1 MSPSTY
7 NVAKNILFK
16 LDAERAHDLTLVGLK
31 TLDTLGL
38 LINKTKSIT
47 DPTQVMGLTFDNKVG
62 LSAGMD
68 KNGDYIHCLRN
79 LGFGFLEIG
88 TVTPKPQYGNP
99 KPRMFRIPETNG
111 IINRLGFNN
120 KGVDYLVSRIKKTQI
135 EQILGVNIGKNKDTP
150 IKKAQ
155 LDYEYG
161 LRKSY
166 PFADYITI
174 NISSPNTENLRSLQ
188 DSTNLHALLNHICVT
203 RDELKSTHGKYKPIA
218 VKVAPDLDNYQLA
231 KIVEYVQDFGL
242 DAIIATNTT
251 IQRPAE
257 KIRNLSETGGLS
269 GGPLT
274 NISTKIVE
282 KLAKL
287 ADGSIPIIGVG
298 GISTAQDA
306 IDKVNAGASLVQIYS
321 GLIYKGPQLVMD
333 CAKAIS
339 S

>member
-1 MSPSTY
+1 
-7 NVAKNILFK
+7 
-16 LDAERAHDLTLVGLK
+16 
-31 TLDTLGL
+31 
-38 LINKTKSIT
+38 
-47 DPTQVMGLTFDNKVG
+47 
-62 LSAGMD
+62 
-68 KNGDYIHCLRN
+68 
-79 LGFGFLEIG
+79 
-88 TVTPKPQYGNP
+88 
-99 KPRMFRIPETNG
+99 MFRIPETDG

-135 EQILGVNIGKNKDTP
+135 DQILGVNIGKNKDTP